1 MTDLGT
7 AARASA
13 AAAVLALAAAC
24 AAPDATAPAAPVA
37 SDTPAARTT
46 SASPAPPA
54 PQEVSANELGQVPVL
69 MYHRVI
75 ADPSSVYD
83 RSPADFRAELER
95 LAGEGY
101 VTVTAGQ
108 YAKGEID
115 IPAGAHP
122 VVLTFDDGDPSQF
135 ALTADGSPAPGT
147 AVAIMRE
154 VAAAHPAFRGVGSFF
169 VNADPFGDP
178 GGLRTVPWL
187 REHGMEVGNHTLTH
201 VNLRNAGPE
210 TAQQDIARGDQAIR
224 RAGGA
229 PEVLALPFGILP
241 REPGLAVDGAAEGV
255 EYHYRGALLVGANP
269 APSPYSAAF
278 DPVRIPRIRSQAATG
293 KEAELA
299 STVWLDKLAADP
311 AARFTSDGVAD
322 RVSFPKDAG
331 AVADAFKAR
340 AQSY

>member
-1 MTDLGT
+1 MTELRT
-7 AARASA
+7 AGRVSA
-13 AAAVLALAAAC
+13 AVAVLALATAC
-24 AAPDATAPAAPVA
+24 AGSDAAGPGAPATSV
-37 SDTPAARTT
+37 TPEAQVT
-46 SASPAPPA
+46 STSPPPPA

-69 MYHRVI
+69 MYHRVV
-75 ADPSSVYD
+75 ADPRSVYD
-83 RSPADFRAELER
+83 RTPADFRAELER

-101 VTVTAGQ
+101 VTVTAAQ

-122 VVLTFDDGDPSQF
+122 VVLTFDDADPSQF
-135 ALTADGSPAPGT
+135 ALAADGSPVAGT

-154 VAAAHPAFRGVGSFF
+154 VAAAHPDFRGVGSFF

-178 GGLRTVPWL
+178 GGLRTIPWL
-187 REHGMEVGNHTLTH
+187 RAHGMEVGNHTLTH
-201 VNLRNAGPE
+201 VNLRTAGPAA
-210 TAQQDIARGDQAIR
+210 AQQDIARGDQAIR
-224 RAGGA
+224 RAGGE

-241 REPGLAVDGAAEGV
+241 SEPGLAVDGAADGV

-269 APSPYSAAF
+269 APSPYSGDF

-311 AARFTSDGVAD
+311 ASRFTSDGVAE
-322 RVSFPKDAG
+322 RVSFPQDAG
-331 AVADAFKAR
+331 VVADAFQAR
-340 AQSY
+340 AQAY